1 MAFCTAVDG
10 DEHGPRQESN
20 ALTSP
25 DDVISRRN
33 QGVAAKS
40 VPRNNGQAASGGAK
54 SGAVSPDRSATD
66 ADLARIVAAWP
77 TLPEPIRRAL
87 LALVESAL
95 LAAPEATGNPGAKG
109 R

>member
-1 MAFCTAVDG
+1 V
-10 DEHGPRQESN
+10 Q
-20 ALTSP
+20 
-25 DDVISRRN
+25 N
-33 QGVAAKS
+33 QGFAAKS
-40 VPRNNGQAASGGAK
+40 VPRNAGHAAAGGAK
-54 SGAVSPDRSATD
+54 PGAVS
-66 ADLARIVAAWP
+66 ADPSPADPYLVRIVAAWP